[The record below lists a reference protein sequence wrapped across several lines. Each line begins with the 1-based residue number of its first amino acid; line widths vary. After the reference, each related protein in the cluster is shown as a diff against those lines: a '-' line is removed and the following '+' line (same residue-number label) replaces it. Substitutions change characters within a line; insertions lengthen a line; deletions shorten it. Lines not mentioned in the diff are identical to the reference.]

1 MELFLNCL
9 WVLIALLTVC
19 LWRTRW
25 TCERRDARREPLRE
39 WTAIACALVLLFFA
53 VSLTDDLHAE
63 VMLSD
68 DCFTGRR
75 HSSCIH
81 ATPHSGNTVPTLAA
95 AIAPGIPSIEALLQI
110 GRVVILNPPYAL
122 FIQCNQPSGRA
133 PPFSSL

>member
-25 TCERRDARREPLRE
+25 TREHRDIRRDPLRE

-68 DCFTGRR
+68 DCYTGRR
-75 HSSCIH
+75 HSSCMH
-81 ATPHSGNTVPTLAA
+81 ATAHSGKTVRALAA
-95 AIAPGIPSIEALLQI
+95 AIAPGIPSIEALREI
-110 GRVVILNPPYAL
+110 GCVVIIDPTCVSS
-122 FIQCNQPSGRA
+122 IHHDDQSGRA
-133 PPFSSL
+133 PPFLSL

>member
-9 WVLIALLTVC
+9 WALIGVFIMC

-25 TCERRDARREPLRE
+25 MRQRRDGRREPLRE

-53 VSLTDDLHAE
+53 VSLSDDLHAE

-75 HSSCIH
+75 HSSCMH
-81 ATPHSGNTVPTLAA
+81 ASLHPAKSARTLASFVVT
-95 AIAPGIPSIEALLQI
+95 GIPAIESLSIV
-110 GRVVILNPPYAL
+110 GRVANFQPLSVRFVY
-122 FIQCNQPSGRA
+122 CNERPGRA
-133 PPFSSL
+133 PPLLSL

>member
-9 WVLIALLTVC
+9 WALIAIFIMC

-25 TCERRDARREPLRE
+25 MRQRCDARREPLRE

-53 VSLTDDLHAE
+53 VSLSDDLHAE

-75 HSSCIH
+75 HSSCMH
-81 ATPHSGNTVPTLAA
+81 ASLHPAKSARALAA
-95 AIAPGIPSIEALLQI
+95 FVVTGIPAIEFHTVV
-110 GRVVILNPPYAL
+110 GRVANFQPLSPRFVY
-122 FIQCNQPSGRA
+122 CNERPGRA
-133 PPFSSL
+133 PPFPSL